1 MSALDSIT
9 VSGPTKTEYKI
20 GAELDLAG
28 LEVTAHYSD
37 GSEVAVE
44 EYEVSGFDSSTAGE
58 KTVTVTYEGKIAAF
72 TVNVLPDDDTDKTD
86 LEIAVELAGL
96 LDLNRYTEES
106 VQVFRVA
113 LASAQAVFSNETL
126 SVDDQKP
133 DNNNQNQND
142 GANDANSVN
151 KPVQTGDTTPVGAML
166 LLVIVSGAAA
176 AAVIV
181 RRKHR

>member
-1 MSALDSIT
+1 MQERTISSREPISEILIYDRALADAEIEQISTYLNQKYVSALDSIT

-20 GAELDLAG
+20 GEELDLAG

-44 EYEVSGFDSSTAGE
+44 GYEVSGFDSSTAGE

-113 LASAQAVFSNETL
+113 LASAPRGIF
-126 SVDDQKP
+126 K
-133 DNNNQNQND
+133 
-142 GANDANSVN
+142 
-151 KPVQTGDTTPVGAML
+151 
-166 LLVIVSGAAA
+166 
-176 AAVIV
+176 
-181 RRKHR
+181 